1 MNFYTNVIEYKNK
14 LLIRGVAD
22 GKPYLSRINY
32 QPTLYTPT
40 KEQSIYQ
47 TLDGTFLKPKLFH
60 SIGKAK
66 QFKETYKTMPQFKI
80 YGMDRFPYQYI
91 ADEYGQGVE
100 WDKNQ
105 IKIFTIDIE
114 CEAEQGFP
122 DVDTANETIIC
133 ITVKNHSNKQ
143 LITWGTGEFVTKQTN
158 LTYIKCSDEKNL
170 LLEFLKFWCKNHPDV
185 ITGWNVKFFDI
196 PYLMNRMRKIFDND
210 TINKISP
217 WNIVNAE
224 RVQFGNKNVQWWN
237 MLGITVLD
245 FFDLYRKFTYVR
257 RESYRLNYISKIEL
271 GEEKVEN
278 PYDTFKDF
286 YTKDYQRFVEYNI
299 QDVELVDKLE
309 DKMRLIELCLT
320 MAYESRVNYIDVFS
334 QVRCWDTLIYN
345 HLRNKNIMIPPRED
359 HEKDTK
365 YEGAY
370 VKDPSLGMHDW
381 IVSFDLNSLYP
392 HLIMQYNISPETF
405 VGVQHHGVNVDSVLN
420 ERADLNFAKDKNVTI
435 APNGAMF
442 KKDKQGF
449 LPELM
454 EKMYGERVVYKKQSI
469 KAQIEYQK
477 TKDPI
482 YKNEISRCHNIQ
494 MAKKIALNS
503 AYGAIGNQYFRY
515 FDVRQAEAITLGG
528 QLSIRWIE
536 NAVDKFMNKV
546 LGTENKSYVVAS
558 DTDSIY
564 VKMAPLVEKVCKGK
578 SIQQIV
584 DFLDKASEDKLQKVI
599 DDSFKRLAMYVNA
612 YAQKMIMKREVIANK
627 GIWVAKKR
635 YVLNLID
642 DEGVRYEQPKLK
654 VMGVESVKSSTPEVC
669 RGKIK
674 EAISVIMNKG
684 QEDLIKFVADFKKEF
699 FKMTPEQI
707 AFPRTCNNVL
717 KYTDTSNV
725 YKKGT
730 PIHVKGA
737 LIYNHYLKRNHLTYK
752 YPIIKEGDKIK
763 FLMLNLPNT
772 FKEQVLSFSTILPRE
787 FDIQKYVDYETQFTK
802 TFTDPLRFILDSIG
816 WSIEGQGA
824 TLESFFG

>member
-1 MNFYTNVIEYKNK
+1 MMFYTNVIEHKSK
-14 LLIRGVAD
+14 LLIRGVNN
-22 GKPYLSRINY
+22 GKPFLSRINY

-40 KEQSIYQ
+40 KEKSIYQ
-47 TLDGTFLKPKLFH
+47 TLDGINLRPKTFA
-60 SIGKAK
+60 SIYKAK
-66 QFKETYKTMPQFKI
+66 EFKDTYKEMPQFKI
-80 YGMDRFPYQYI
+80 YGMDRWPYQYI
-91 ADEYGQGVE
+91 ADEWGKDIE

-105 IKIFTIDIE
+105 IKIFTLDIE
-114 CEAEQGFP
+114 CEAESGFP

-133 ITVKNHSNKQ
+133 ITDKNHSNKQ
-143 LITWGTGEFVTKQTN
+143 IITWGTGDFITKQNN
-158 LTYIKCSDEKNL
+158 LTYVKCKNEKDL
-170 LLEFLKFWCKNHPDV
+170 LLEFMKFWCKNHPDV

-196 PYLMNRMRKIFDND
+196 PYLMNRMRKLFDND
-210 TINKISP
+210 VINKMSP
-217 WNIVNAE
+217 WNYINAE
-224 RVQFGNKNVQWWN
+224 RVQMGNKNVQYWN

-245 FFDLYRKFTYVR
+245 FFDLYKKFTYVR
-257 RESYRLNYISKIEL
+257 RESYRLNYISRIEL

-320 MAYESRVNYIDVFS
+320 MAYEARVNYIDVFS

-345 HLRNKNIMIPPRED
+345 HLRQKNIIIPPRVEHD
-359 HEKDTK
+359 KNTK

-405 VGVQHHGVNVDSVLN
+405 VGVQTHGINVDSVLN
-420 ERADLNFAKDKNVTI
+420 EKANLDFAKEKNITI

-442 KKDKQGF
+442 RKDKQGF

-454 EKMYGERVVYKKQSI
+454 EKMYSERVIFKDQSI
-469 KAQIEYQK
+469 KAKIEYQK

-482 YKNEISRCHNIQ
+482 YKNEISRCYNIQ

-515 FDVRQAEAITLGG
+515 FDVSQAEAITLGG
-528 QLSIRWIE
+528 QLSIRWVE
-536 NAVDKFMNKV
+536 NDVNKFMNKV
-546 LGTENKSYVVAS
+546 LGTENKNYVVAS

-564 VKMAPLVEKVCKGK
+564 ITMKDLVNKVCKGK
-578 SIQQIV
+578 SIQQIT
-584 DFLDKASEDKLQKVI
+584 DFLHKASEDKLQKVI
-599 DDSFKRLAMYVNA
+599 DDSYSRLAMYVNA

-635 YVLNLID
+635 YMLNLYDEEGIRYID
-642 DEGVRYEQPKLK
+642 PKLK
-654 VMGVESVKSSTPEVC
+654 VMGVEAVKSSTPEVC

-684 QEDLIKFVADFKKEF
+684 QEELIKFVADFKEEF
-699 FKMTPEQI
+699 LKMTPEQI
-707 AFPRTCNNVL
+707 AFPRSCNNVL
-717 KYTDTSNV
+717 KYTDSSNV

-737 LIYNHYLKRNHLTYK
+737 LIYNHFLKRNHLTHK
-752 YPIIKEGDKIK
+752 YPRIQEGDKIK

-772 FKEQVLSFSTILPRE
+772 FKEQVIAFSSILPRE
-787 FDIQKYVDYETQFTK
+787 FDIEKYVDYETQFQK
-802 TFTDPLRFILDSIG
+802 TFTDPLKFILDSIG
-816 WSIEGQGA
+816 WSLEKEA
-824 TLESFFG
+824 TLEEFFG

>member
-158 LTYIKCSDEKNL
+158 LTYIKCKDEKHL

-392 HLIMQYNISPETF
+392 HLIMQYNISQETF

-494 MAKKIALNS
+494 MPKKIALNS
-503 AYGAIGNQYFRY
+503 AYGPIGNQYFIY
-515 FDVRQAEAITLGG
+515 IDVRQAEAITLGG

-654 VMGVESVKSSTPEVC
+654 VMGVEAVKSSTPEVC

>member
-1 MNFYTNVIEYKNK
+1 MMFYTNVIEHKSK
-14 LLIRGVAD
+14 LLIRGVNN
-22 GKPYLSRINY
+22 GKPFLSRINY

-40 KEQSIYQ
+40 KEKSIYQ
-47 TLDGTFLKPKLFH
+47 TLDGINLRPKTFA
-60 SIGKAK
+60 SIYKAK
-66 QFKETYKTMPQFKI
+66 EFKDTYKEMPQFKI
-80 YGMDRFPYQYI
+80 YGMDRWPYQYI
-91 ADEYGQGVE
+91 ADEWGKDIE

-105 IKIFTIDIE
+105 IKIFTLDIE
-114 CEAEQGFP
+114 CEAESGFP

-143 LITWGTGEFVTKQTN
+143 IITWGTGDFITKQNN
-158 LTYIKCSDEKNL
+158 LTYVKCKNEKDL
-170 LLEFLKFWCKNHPDV
+170 LLEFMKFWCKNHPDV

-196 PYLMNRMRKIFDND
+196 PYLMNRMRKLFDND
-210 TINKISP
+210 VINKMSP
-217 WNIVNAE
+217 WNYINAE
-224 RVQFGNKNVQWWN
+224 RVQMGNKNVQYWN

-245 FFDLYRKFTYVR
+245 FFDLYKKFTYVR
-257 RESYRLNYISKIEL
+257 RESYRLNYISRIEL

-405 VGVQHHGVNVDSVLN
+405 VGVQTHGINVDSVLN
-420 ERADLNFAKDKNVTI
+420 EKANLDFAKEKNITI

-442 KKDKQGF
+442 RKDKQGF

-454 EKMYGERVVYKKQSI
+454 EKMYSERVIFKDQSI
-469 KAQIEYQK
+469 KAKIEYQK

-482 YKNEISRCHNIQ
+482 YKNEISRCYNIQ

-515 FDVRQAEAITLGG
+515 FDVSQAEAITLGG
-528 QLSIRWIE
+528 QLSIRWVE
-536 NAVDKFMNKV
+536 NDVNKFMNKV
-546 LGTENKSYVVAS
+546 LGTENKNYVVAS

-564 VKMAPLVEKVCKGK
+564 ITMKDLVNKVCKGK
-578 SIQQIV
+578 SIQQIT
-584 DFLDKASEDKLQKVI
+584 DFLHKASEDKLQKVI
-599 DDSFKRLAMYVNA
+599 DDSYSRLAMYVNA
-612 YAQKMIMKREVIANK
+612 YAQKMIMKREGIANK

-635 YVLNLID
+635 YMLNLYDEEGIRYID
-642 DEGVRYEQPKLK
+642 PKLK
-654 VMGVESVKSSTPEVC
+654 VMGVEAVKSSTPEVC

-684 QEDLIKFVADFKKEF
+684 QEELIKFVADFKEEF
-699 FKMTPEQI
+699 LKMTPEQI
-707 AFPRTCNNVL
+707 AFPRSCNNVL
-717 KYTDTSNV
+717 KYTDSSNV

-737 LIYNHYLKRNHLTYK
+737 LIYNHFLKRNHLTHK
-752 YPIIKEGDKIK
+752 YPRIQEGDKIK

-772 FKEQVLSFSTILPRE
+772 FKEQVIAFSSILPRE
-787 FDIQKYVDYETQFTK
+787 FDIEKYVDYETQFQK
-802 TFTDPLRFILDSIG
+802 TFTDPLKFILDSIG
-816 WSIEGQGA
+816 WSLEKEA
-824 TLESFFG
+824 TLEEFFG

>member
-1 MNFYTNVIEYKNK
+1 MMFYTNVIEHKSK
-14 LLIRGVAD
+14 LLIRGVNN
-22 GKPYLSRINY
+22 GKPFLSRINY

-40 KEQSIYQ
+40 KEKSIYQ
-47 TLDGTFLKPKLFH
+47 TLDGINLRPKTFA
-60 SIGKAK
+60 SIYKAK
-66 QFKETYKTMPQFKI
+66 EFKDTYKEMPQFKI
-80 YGMDRFPYQYI
+80 YGMDRWPYQYI
-91 ADEYGQGVE
+91 ADEWGKDIE

-105 IKIFTIDIE
+105 IKIFTLDIE
-114 CEAEQGFP
+114 CEAESGFP

-143 LITWGTGEFVTKQTN
+143 IITWGTGDFITKQNN
-158 LTYIKCSDEKNL
+158 LTYVKCKNEKDL
-170 LLEFLKFWCKNHPDV
+170 LLEFMKFWCKNHPDV

-196 PYLMNRMRKIFDND
+196 PYLMNRMRKLFDND
-210 TINKISP
+210 VINKMSP
-217 WNIVNAE
+217 WNYINAE
-224 RVQFGNKNVQWWN
+224 RVQMGNKNVQYWN

-245 FFDLYRKFTYVR
+245 FFDLYKKFTYVR
-257 RESYRLNYISKIEL
+257 RESYRLNYISRIEL

-320 MAYESRVNYIDVFS
+320 MAYEARVNYIDVFS

-345 HLRNKNIMIPPRED
+345 HLRQKNIIIPPRVEHD
-359 HEKDTK
+359 KNTK

-405 VGVQHHGVNVDSVLN
+405 VGVQTHGINVDSVLN
-420 ERADLNFAKDKNVTI
+420 EKANLDFAKEKNITI

-442 KKDKQGF
+442 RKDKQGF

-454 EKMYGERVVYKKQSI
+454 EKMYSERVIFKDQSI
-469 KAQIEYQK
+469 KAKIEYQK

-482 YKNEISRCHNIQ
+482 YKNEISRCYNIQ

-515 FDVRQAEAITLGG
+515 FDVSQAEAITLGG
-528 QLSIRWIE
+528 QLSIRWVE
-536 NAVDKFMNKV
+536 NDVNKFMNKV
-546 LGTENKSYVVAS
+546 LGTENKNYVVAS

-564 VKMAPLVEKVCKGK
+564 ITMKDLVNKVCKGK
-578 SIQQIV
+578 SIQQIT
-584 DFLDKASEDKLQKVI
+584 DFLHKASEDKLQKVI
-599 DDSFKRLAMYVNA
+599 DDSYSRLAMYVNA
-612 YAQKMIMKREVIANK
+612 YAQKMIMKREGIANK

-635 YVLNLID
+635 YMLNLYDEEGIRYID
-642 DEGVRYEQPKLK
+642 PKLK
-654 VMGVESVKSSTPEVC
+654 VMGVEAVKSSTPEVC

-684 QEDLIKFVADFKKEF
+684 QEELIKFVADFKEEF
-699 FKMTPEQI
+699 LKMTPEQI
-707 AFPRTCNNVL
+707 AFPRSCNNVL
-717 KYTDTSNV
+717 KYTDSSNV

-737 LIYNHYLKRNHLTYK
+737 LIYNHFLKRNHLTHK
-752 YPIIKEGDKIK
+752 YPRIQEGDKIK

-772 FKEQVLSFSTILPRE
+772 FKEQVIAFSSILPRE
-787 FDIQKYVDYETQFTK
+787 FDIEKYVDYETQFQK
-802 TFTDPLRFILDSIG
+802 TFTDPLKFILDSIG
-816 WSIEGQGA
+816 WSLEKEA
-824 TLESFFG
+824 TLEEFFG

>member
-1 MNFYTNVIEYKNK
+1 MMFYTNVIEHKSK
-14 LLIRGVAD
+14 LLIRGVNN
-22 GKPYLSRINY
+22 GKPFLSRINY

-40 KEQSIYQ
+40 KEKSIYQ
-47 TLDGTFLKPKLFH
+47 TLDGINLRPKTFA
-60 SIGKAK
+60 SIYKAK
-66 QFKETYKTMPQFKI
+66 EFKDTYKEMPQFKI
-80 YGMDRFPYQYI
+80 YGMDRWPYQYI
-91 ADEYGQGVE
+91 ADEWGKDIE

-105 IKIFTIDIE
+105 IKIFTLDIE
-114 CEAEQGFP
+114 CEAESGFP

-143 LITWGTGEFVTKQTN
+143 IITWGTGDFITKQNN
-158 LTYIKCSDEKNL
+158 LTYVKCKNEKDL
-170 LLEFLKFWCKNHPDV
+170 LLEFMKFWCKNHPDV

-196 PYLMNRMRKIFDND
+196 PYLMNRMRKLFDND
-210 TINKISP
+210 VINKMSP
-217 WNIVNAE
+217 WNYINAE
-224 RVQFGNKNVQWWN
+224 RVQMGNKNVQYWN

-245 FFDLYRKFTYVR
+245 FFDLYKKFTYVR
-257 RESYRLNYISKIEL
+257 RESYRLNYISRIEL

-320 MAYESRVNYIDVFS
+320 MAYEARVNYIDVFS

-345 HLRNKNIMIPPRED
+345 HLRQKNIIIPPRVEHD
-359 HEKDTK
+359 KNTK

-405 VGVQHHGVNVDSVLN
+405 VGVQTHGINVDSVLN
-420 ERADLNFAKDKNVTI
+420 EKANLDFAKEKNITI

-442 KKDKQGF
+442 RKDKQGF

-454 EKMYGERVVYKKQSI
+454 EKMYSERVIFKDQSI
-469 KAQIEYQK
+469 KAKIEYQK

-482 YKNEISRCHNIQ
+482 YKNEISRCYNIQ

-515 FDVRQAEAITLGG
+515 FDVSQAEAITLGG
-528 QLSIRWIE
+528 QLSIRWVE
-536 NAVDKFMNKV
+536 NDVNKFMNKV
-546 LGTENKSYVVAS
+546 LGTENKNYVVAS

-564 VKMAPLVEKVCKGK
+564 ITMKDLVNKVCKGK
-578 SIQQIV
+578 SIQQIT
-584 DFLDKASEDKLQKVI
+584 DFLHKASEDKLQKVI
-599 DDSFKRLAMYVNA
+599 DDSYSRLAMYVNA

-654 VMGVESVKSSTPEVC
+654 VMGVEAVKSSTPEVC

-684 QEDLIKFVADFKKEF
+684 QEELIKFVADFKEEF
-699 FKMTPEQI
+699 LKMTPEQI
-707 AFPRTCNNVL
+707 AFPRSCNNVL
-717 KYTDTSNV
+717 KYTDSSNV

-737 LIYNHYLKRNHLTYK
+737 LIYNHFLKRNHLTHK
-752 YPIIKEGDKIK
+752 YPRIQEGDKIK

-772 FKEQVLSFSTILPRE
+772 FKEQVIAFSSILPRE
-787 FDIQKYVDYETQFTK
+787 FDIEKYVDYETQFQK
-802 TFTDPLRFILDSIG
+802 TFTDPLKFILDSIG
-816 WSIEGQGA
+816 WSLEKEA
-824 TLESFFG
+824 TLEEFFG

>member
-1 MNFYTNVIEYKNK
+1 MMFYTNVIEHKSK
-14 LLIRGVAD
+14 LLIRGVNN
-22 GKPYLSRINY
+22 GKPFLSRINY

-40 KEQSIYQ
+40 KEKSIYQ
-47 TLDGTFLKPKLFH
+47 TLDGINLRPKTFA
-60 SIGKAK
+60 SIYKAK
-66 QFKETYKTMPQFKI
+66 EFKDTYKEMPQFKI
-80 YGMDRFPYQYI
+80 YGMDRWPYQYI
-91 ADEYGQGVE
+91 ADEWGKDIE

-105 IKIFTIDIE
+105 IKIFTLDIE
-114 CEAEQGFP
+114 CEAESGFP

-143 LITWGTGEFVTKQTN
+143 IITWGTGDFITKQNN
-158 LTYIKCSDEKNL
+158 LTYVKCKNEKDL
-170 LLEFLKFWCKNHPDV
+170 LLEFMKFWCKNHPDV

-196 PYLMNRMRKIFDND
+196 PYLMNRMRKLFDND
-210 TINKISP
+210 VINKMSP
-217 WNIVNAE
+217 WNYINAE
-224 RVQFGNKNVQWWN
+224 RVQMGNKNVQYWN

-245 FFDLYRKFTYVR
+245 FFDLYKKFTYVR
-257 RESYRLNYISKIEL
+257 RESYRLNYISRIEL

-320 MAYESRVNYIDVFS
+320 MAYEARVNYIDVFS

-345 HLRNKNIMIPPRED
+345 HLRQKNIIIPPRVEHD
-359 HEKDTK
+359 KNTK

-381 IVSFDLNSLYP
+381 MVSFDLNSLYP

-405 VGVQHHGVNVDSVLN
+405 VGVQTHGINVDSVLN
-420 ERADLNFAKDKNVTI
+420 EKANLDFAKEKNITI

-442 KKDKQGF
+442 RKDKQGF

-454 EKMYGERVVYKKQSI
+454 EKMYSERVIFKDQSI
-469 KAQIEYQK
+469 KAKIEYQK

-482 YKNEISRCHNIQ
+482 YKNEISRCYNIQ

-515 FDVRQAEAITLGG
+515 FDVSQAEAITLGG
-528 QLSIRWIE
+528 QLSIRWVE
-536 NAVDKFMNKV
+536 NDVNKFMNKV
-546 LGTENKSYVVAS
+546 LGTENKNYVVAS

-564 VKMAPLVEKVCKGK
+564 ITMKDLVNKVCKGK
-578 SIQQIV
+578 SIQQIT
-584 DFLDKASEDKLQKVI
+584 DFLHKASEDKLQKVI
-599 DDSFKRLAMYVNA
+599 DDSYSRLAMYVNA

-654 VMGVESVKSSTPEVC
+654 VMGVEAVKSSTPEVC

-684 QEDLIKFVADFKKEF
+684 QEELIKFVADFKEEF
-699 FKMTPEQI
+699 LKMTPEQI
-707 AFPRTCNNVL
+707 AFPRSCNNVL
-717 KYTDTSNV
+717 KYTDSSNV

-737 LIYNHYLKRNHLTYK
+737 LIYNHFLKRNHLTHK
-752 YPIIKEGDKIK
+752 YPRIQEGDKIK

-772 FKEQVLSFSTILPRE
+772 FKEQVIAFSSILPRE
-787 FDIQKYVDYETQFTK
+787 FDIEKYVDYETQFQK
-802 TFTDPLRFILDSIG
+802 TFTDPLKFILDSIG
-816 WSIEGQGA
+816 WSLEKEA
-824 TLESFFG
+824 TLEEFFG

>member
-1 MNFYTNVIEYKNK
+1 MFYTNVIEHKSK
-14 LLIRGVAD
+14 LLIRGVNN
-22 GKPYLSRINY
+22 GKPFLSRINY

-40 KEQSIYQ
+40 KEKSIYQ
-47 TLDGTFLKPKLFH
+47 TLDGINLRPKTFA
-60 SIGKAK
+60 SIYKAK
-66 QFKETYKTMPQFKI
+66 EFKDTYKEMPQFKI
-80 YGMDRFPYQYI
+80 YGMDRWPYQYI
-91 ADEYGQGVE
+91 ADEWGKDIE

-105 IKIFTIDIE
+105 IKIFTLDIE
-114 CEAEQGFP
+114 CEAESGFP

-143 LITWGTGEFVTKQTN
+143 IITWGTGDFITKQNN
-158 LTYIKCSDEKNL
+158 LTYVKCKNEKDL
-170 LLEFLKFWCKNHPDV
+170 LLEFMKFWCKNHPDV

-196 PYLMNRMRKIFDND
+196 PYLMNRMRKLFDND
-210 TINKISP
+210 VINKMSP
-217 WNIVNAE
+217 WNYINAE
-224 RVQFGNKNVQWWN
+224 RVQMGNKNVQYWN

-245 FFDLYRKFTYVR
+245 FFDLYKKFTYVR
-257 RESYRLNYISKIEL
+257 RESYRLNYISRIEL

-320 MAYESRVNYIDVFS
+320 MAYEARVNYIDVFS

-345 HLRNKNIMIPPRED
+345 HLRQKNIIIPPRVEHD
-359 HEKDTK
+359 KNTK

-405 VGVQHHGVNVDSVLN
+405 VGVQTHGINVDSVLN
-420 ERADLNFAKDKNVTI
+420 EKANLDFAKEKNITI

-442 KKDKQGF
+442 RKDKQGF

-454 EKMYGERVVYKKQSI
+454 EKMYSERVIFKDQSI
-469 KAQIEYQK
+469 KAKIEYQK

-482 YKNEISRCHNIQ
+482 YKNEISRCYNIQ

-515 FDVRQAEAITLGG
+515 FDVSQAEAITLGG
-528 QLSIRWIE
+528 QLSIRWVE
-536 NAVDKFMNKV
+536 NDVNKFMNKV
-546 LGTENKSYVVAS
+546 LGTENKNYVVAS

-564 VKMAPLVEKVCKGK
+564 ITMKDLVNKVCKGK
-578 SIQQIV
+578 SIQQIT
-584 DFLDKASEDKLQKVI
+584 DFLHKASEDKLQKVI
-599 DDSFKRLAMYVNA
+599 DDSYSRLAMYVNA

-635 YVLNLID
+635 YMLNLYDEEGIRYID
-642 DEGVRYEQPKLK
+642 PKLK
-654 VMGVESVKSSTPEVC
+654 VMGVEAVKSSTPEVC

-684 QEDLIKFVADFKKEF
+684 QEELIKFVADFKEEF
-699 FKMTPEQI
+699 LKMTPEQI
-707 AFPRTCNNVL
+707 AFPRSCNNVL
-717 KYTDTSNV
+717 KYTDSSNV

-737 LIYNHYLKRNHLTYK
+737 LIYNHFLKRNHLTHK
-752 YPIIKEGDKIK
+752 YPRIQEGDKIK

-772 FKEQVLSFSTILPRE
+772 FKEQVIAFSSILPRE
-787 FDIQKYVDYETQFTK
+787 FDIEKYVDYETQFQK
-802 TFTDPLRFILDSIG
+802 TFTDPLKFILDSIG
-816 WSIEGQGA
+816 WSLEKEA
-824 TLESFFG
+824 TLEEFFG

>member
-1 MNFYTNVIEYKNK
+1 MMFYTNVIEHKSK
-14 LLIRGVAD
+14 LLIRGVNN
-22 GKPYLSRINY
+22 GKPFLSRINY

-40 KEQSIYQ
+40 KEKSIYQ
-47 TLDGTFLKPKLFH
+47 TLDGINLRPKTFA
-60 SIGKAK
+60 SIYKAK
-66 QFKETYKTMPQFKI
+66 EFKDTYKEMPQFKI
-80 YGMDRFPYQYI
+80 YGMDRWPYQYI
-91 ADEYGQGVE
+91 ADEWGKDIE

-105 IKIFTIDIE
+105 IKIFTLDIE
-114 CEAEQGFP
+114 CEAESGFP

-143 LITWGTGEFVTKQTN
+143 IITWGTGDFITKQNN
-158 LTYIKCSDEKNL
+158 LTYVKCKNEKDL
-170 LLEFLKFWCKNHPDV
+170 LLEFMKFWCKNHPDV

-196 PYLMNRMRKIFDND
+196 PYLMNRMRKLFDND
-210 TINKISP
+210 VINKMSP
-217 WNIVNAE
+217 WNYINAE
-224 RVQFGNKNVQWWN
+224 RVQMGNKNVQYWN

-245 FFDLYRKFTYVR
+245 FFDLYKKFTYVR
-257 RESYRLNYISKIEL
+257 RESYRLNYISRIEL

-320 MAYESRVNYIDVFS
+320 MAYEARVNYIDVFS

-345 HLRNKNIMIPPRED
+345 HLRQKNIIIPPRVEHD
-359 HEKDTK
+359 KNTK

-405 VGVQHHGVNVDSVLN
+405 VGVQTHGINVDSVLN
-420 ERADLNFAKDKNVTI
+420 EKANLDFAKEKNITI

-442 KKDKQGF
+442 RKDKQGF

-454 EKMYGERVVYKKQSI
+454 EKMYSERVIFKDQSI
-469 KAQIEYQK
+469 KAKIEYQK

-482 YKNEISRCHNIQ
+482 YKNEISRCYNIQ

-515 FDVRQAEAITLGG
+515 FDVSQAEAITLGG
-528 QLSIRWIE
+528 QLSIRWVE
-536 NAVDKFMNKV
+536 NDVNKFMNKV
-546 LGTENKSYVVAS
+546 LGTENKNYVVAS

-564 VKMAPLVEKVCKGK
+564 ITMKDLVNKVCKGK
-578 SIQQIV
+578 SIQQIT
-584 DFLDKASEDKLQKVI
+584 DFLHKASEDKLQKVI
-599 DDSFKRLAMYVNA
+599 DDSYSRLAMYVNA

-635 YVLNLID
+635 YMLNLYDEEGIRYID
-642 DEGVRYEQPKLK
+642 PKLK
-654 VMGVESVKSSTPEVC
+654 VMGVEAVKSSTPEVC

-684 QEDLIKFVADFKKEF
+684 QEELIKFVADFKEEF
-699 FKMTPEQI
+699 LKMTPEQI
-707 AFPRTCNNVL
+707 AFPRSCNNVL
-717 KYTDTSNV
+717 KYTDSSNV

-737 LIYNHYLKRNHLTYK
+737 LIYNHFLKRNHLTHK
-752 YPIIKEGDKIK
+752 YPRIQEGDKIK

-772 FKEQVLSFSTILPRE
+772 FKEQVIAFSSILPRE
-787 FDIQKYVDYETQFTK
+787 FDIEKYVDYETQFQK
-802 TFTDPLRFILDSIG
+802 TFTDPLKFILDSIG
-816 WSIEGQGA
+816 WSLEKEA
-824 TLESFFG
+824 TLEEFFG

>member
-1 MNFYTNVIEYKNK
+1 MMFYTNVIEHKSK
-14 LLIRGVAD
+14 LLIRGVNN
-22 GKPYLSRINY
+22 GKPFLSRINY

-40 KEQSIYQ
+40 KEKSIYQ
-47 TLDGTFLKPKLFH
+47 TLDGINLRPKTFA
-60 SIGKAK
+60 SIYKAK
-66 QFKETYKTMPQFKI
+66 EFKDTYKEMPQFKI
-80 YGMDRFPYQYI
+80 YGMDRWPYQYI
-91 ADEYGQGVE
+91 ADEWGKDIE

-105 IKIFTIDIE
+105 IKIFTLDIE
-114 CEAEQGFP
+114 CEAESGFP

-143 LITWGTGEFVTKQTN
+143 IITWGTGDFITKQNN
-158 LTYIKCSDEKNL
+158 LTYVKCKNEKDL
-170 LLEFLKFWCKNHPDV
+170 LLEFMKFWCKNHPDV

-196 PYLMNRMRKIFDND
+196 PYLMNRMRKLFDND
-210 TINKISP
+210 VINKMSP
-217 WNIVNAE
+217 WNYINAE
-224 RVQFGNKNVQWWN
+224 RVQMGNKNVQYWN

-245 FFDLYRKFTYVR
+245 FFDLYKKFTYVR
-257 RESYRLNYISKIEL
+257 RESYRLNYISRIEL

-320 MAYESRVNYIDVFS
+320 MAYEARVNYIDVFS

-345 HLRNKNIMIPPRED
+345 HLRQKNIIIPPRVEHD
-359 HEKDTK
+359 KNTK

-405 VGVQHHGVNVDSVLN
+405 VGVQTHGINVDSVLN
-420 ERADLNFAKDKNVTI
+420 EKANLDFAKEKNITI

-442 KKDKQGF
+442 RKDKQGF

-454 EKMYGERVVYKKQSI
+454 EKMYSERVIFKDQSI
-469 KAQIEYQK
+469 KAKIEYQK

-482 YKNEISRCHNIQ
+482 YKNEISRCYNIQ

-515 FDVRQAEAITLGG
+515 FDVSQAEAITLGG
-528 QLSIRWIE
+528 QLSIRWVE
-536 NAVDKFMNKV
+536 NDVNKFMNKV
-546 LGTENKSYVVAS
+546 LGTENKNYVVAS

-564 VKMAPLVEKVCKGK
+564 ITMKDLVNKVCKGK
-578 SIQQIV
+578 SIQQIT
-584 DFLDKASEDKLQKVI
+584 DFLHKASEDKLQKVI
-599 DDSFKRLAMYVNA
+599 DDSYSRLAMYVNA

-635 YVLNLID
+635 YMLNLYDEEGIRYID
-642 DEGVRYEQPKLK
+642 PKLK
-654 VMGVESVKSSTPEVC
+654 VMGVEAVKSSTPEVC

-684 QEDLIKFVADFKKEF
+684 QEELIKFVADF
-699 FKMTPEQI
+699 
-707 AFPRTCNNVL
+707 
-717 KYTDTSNV
+717 S
-725 YKKGT
+725 
-730 PIHVKGA
+730 
-737 LIYNHYLKRNHLTYK
+737 
-752 YPIIKEGDKIK
+752 
-763 FLMLNLPNT
+763 
-772 FKEQVLSFSTILPRE
+772 
-787 FDIQKYVDYETQFTK
+787 
-802 TFTDPLRFILDSIG
+802 
-816 WSIEGQGA
+816 
-824 TLESFFG
+824 